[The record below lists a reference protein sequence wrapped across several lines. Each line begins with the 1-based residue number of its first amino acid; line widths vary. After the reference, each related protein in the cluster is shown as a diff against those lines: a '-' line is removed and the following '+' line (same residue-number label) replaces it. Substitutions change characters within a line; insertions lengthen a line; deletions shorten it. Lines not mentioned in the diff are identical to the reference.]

1 MKKNNPQTTTQ
12 QLTRLFVRLFVAILI
27 LVNLAFL
34 IISSAYIYYQAER
47 QSEQVVE
54 AVKENLDSK
63 YDWSAMLDAY
73 LAKQDDD
80 AHHFNHPSRQKLL
93 L

>member
-12 QLTRLFVRLFVAILI
+12 QLTRLFVRLFVTILI

-63 YDWSAMLDAY
+63 YDWSAMLDA
-73 LAKQDDD
+73 
-80 AHHFNHPSRQKLL
+80 
-93 L
+93 